1 MPRTVKSMAWML
13 TFVTLVQIALGLFL
27 EYQFVTKK
35 SEGLLHC
42 LTVDATF
49 TDESCTSRLD
59 AIVIAF
65 PIIVFLLP
73 VLSIPLLYLLFRHS
87 SNLSN
92 HLYSNLNP
100 SFSDLPPNWNVP
112 PERLAP
118 DSSASDE
125 SDDERDRL
133 RGKGRGDG
141 AGDAWYEMGK
151 REKGLSAA
159 EGSARSW
166 SEVRKERK
174 GKSSRASSRG

>member
-1 MPRTVKSMAWML
+1 
-13 TFVTLVQIALGLFL
+13 
-27 EYQFVTKK
+27 
-35 SEGLLHC
+35 
-42 LTVDATF
+42 
-49 TDESCTSRLD
+49 
-59 AIVIAF
+59 
-65 PIIVFLLP
+65 